1 MAAEAGA
8 SMSFDALSG
17 CIAKAKAKTP
27 SHDEL
32 IEALKA
38 FDHSGS
44 GTIRTSDL
52 KCDRA
57 HPRPTSTCPHSL
69 TVPSCLC
76 RKILTEMTDEKL
88 SSDQVDELIRDGD
101 KYRTGEV
108 SFDFF
113 ARMVSQF

>member
-32 IEALKA
+32 MEALKA

-57 HPRPTSTCPHSL
+57 PLNLPATPPERDVVFVQKNL
-69 TVPSCLC
+69 D
-76 RKILTEMTDEKL
+76 RDDGREA
-88 SSDQVDELIRDGD
+88 LIRPG
-101 KYRTGEV
+101 G
-108 SFDFF
+108 
-113 ARMVSQF
+113 